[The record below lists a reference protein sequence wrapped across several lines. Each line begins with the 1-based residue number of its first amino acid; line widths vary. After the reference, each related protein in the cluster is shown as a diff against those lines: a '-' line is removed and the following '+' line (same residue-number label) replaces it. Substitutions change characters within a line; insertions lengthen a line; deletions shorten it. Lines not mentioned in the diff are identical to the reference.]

1 MSMLIKRF
9 KLIKN
14 FDFRYSKGNL
24 FALKKTNHE
33 IQRFLLKWI
42 PAYAGMTMLLVSSF
56 VRAELPT
63 SITDALKRAGIPQ
76 SAVSIYVQAVDSTA
90 PTLSLNADK
99 SMNPASVM
107 KLVTTTAALDLLT
120 PAYRWK
126 TEVYRDGNVVSDK
139 PNNGVL
145 QGNLIIKGFG
155 DPSFKAQE
163 FWRMLM
169 SLQQAGI
176 KQINGD
182 FIIDKTVFA
191 KSVGDRHAL
200 DDEAFDKE
208 KWRAYNAEP
217 SAFLVNGRNTSFKF
231 IATDIGV
238 NVSQEFELPEV
249 QIINNMKLR
258 NGACGEWRSN
268 FGYTVRQKEG
278 CGNANCNK
286 NSAAVVTFSGTFSP
300 DCGERYLEL
309 SVLDDEQY
317 AFATFKKLWS
327 ELGGKFNGKL
337 KVQQSP
343 ASAIKVLEQVS
354 DPLGYVVRDINKWSN
369 NLMARQLLLTLAIE
383 KQSAPATEEKGA
395 QVLKD
400 WMASKNND
408 AKELVIENGSGL
420 SRTERISAEHLG
432 ALLVSAY
439 HSPVM
444 PELMASLPILAQDG
458 TVKKRLNDSQAQGR
472 AHLKTG
478 SLDGVSAIAGYVLD
492 AKNRRHVL
500 VMVVNN
506 AKAEQSKKA
515 QDALIEW
522 TYNQP

>member
-1 MSMLIKRF
+1 MKYLILKSALILMLF
-9 KLIKN
+9 CL
-14 FDFRYSKGNL
+14 S
-24 FALKKTNHE
+24 
-33 IQRFLLKWI
+33 FLAK
-42 PAYAGMTMLLVSSF
+42 
-56 VRAELPT
+56 AELPAAVA
-63 SITDALKRAGIPQ
+63 DALKRANIPL
-76 SAVSIYVQAVDSTA
+76 SAAAVYVQAVDSTA
-90 PTLSLNADK
+90 PSISHNAAK
-99 SMNPASVM
+99 STNPASVM

-126 TEVYRDGNVVSDK
+126 TEVYRDGNVA
-139 PNNGVL
+139 NGVL
-145 QGNLIIKGFG
+145 QGNLIIKGYG

-182 FIIDKTVFA
+182 FMIDKAVFA
-191 KSVGDRHAL
+191 KNVGDRHTF
-200 DDEAFDKE
+200 DDET
-208 KWRAYNAEP
+208 WRAYNAEP

-231 IATDIGV
+231 VATENAV
-238 NVSQEFELPEV
+238 NVTQEFELPEV
-249 QIINNMKLR
+249 QIVNNIKLR
-258 NGACGEWRSN
+258 TGACGEWRSN
-268 FGYTVRQKEG
+268 FGYTVKVQ
-278 CGNANCNK
+278 ANK
-286 NSAAVVTFSGTFSP
+286 ATVTFSGTFSP

-337 KVQQSP
+337 KLQANP
-343 ASAIKVLEQVS
+343 ASATKVLEQLS
-354 DPLGYVVRDINKWSN
+354 EPLGYVERDINKWSN
-369 NLMARQLLLTLAIE
+369 NLMARQLLLTLALE
-383 KQSAPATEEKGA
+383 KQAAPATEAKGA

-400 WMASKNND
+400 WMASKNID

-432 ALLVSAY
+432 AMLVSAY
-439 HSPVM
+439 QSAIM

-458 TVKKRLNDSQAQGR
+458 TVKKRMNDSQVQGR

-492 AKNRRHVL
+492 AKNRRY
-500 VMVVNN
+500 VMVMMVNHAN
-506 AKAEQSKKA
+506 AAASKNA

-522 TYNQP
+522 VYSH

>member
-1 MSMLIKRF
+1 MKRSVLKSGLIVMLCWLSF
-9 KLIKN
+9 SAHAELPSTVA
-14 FDFRYSKGNL
+14 D
-24 FALKKTNHE
+24 ALKK
-33 IQRFLLKWI
+33 
-42 PAYAGMTMLLVSSF
+42 S
-56 VRAELPT
+56 
-63 SITDALKRAGIPQ
+63 GIPLA
-76 SAVSIYVQAVDSTA
+76 SVAIYVQAVDSIA

-120 PAYRWK
+120 PAYRWE
-126 TEVYRDGNVVSDK
+126 TEVYKDGDVD
-139 PNNGVL
+139 NGVL
-145 QGNLIIKGFG
+145 TGNLIIKGHG

-163 FWRMLM
+163 FWRLLM

-176 KQINGD
+176 KEIKGD
-182 FIIDKTVFA
+182 LMIDKSAFA
-191 KSVGDRHAL
+191 KSVGDRHTF
-200 DDEAFDKE
+200 DDET
-208 KWRAYNAEP
+208 WRAYNAEP

-231 IATDIGV
+231 IATDAGV
-238 NVSQEFELPEV
+238 NVSQEFELPEMK
-249 QIINNMKLR
+249 IINNMKLAQ
-258 NGACGEWRSN
+258 GACGEWRSR
-268 FGYTVRQKEG
+268 FSYTVKQKEG

-286 NSAAVVTFSGTFSP
+286 TEGAVVSFNGTFSS

-327 ELGGKFNGKL
+327 ELGGKFTGKL
-337 KVQQSP
+337 KVQASP
-343 ASAIKVLEQVS
+343 ASAIKVLEQAS

-369 NLMARQLLLTLAIE
+369 NLMARQLLLTLALE
-383 KQSAPATEEKGA
+383 KQAAPATEAIGG

-400 WMASKNND
+400 WMSAKNIN
-408 AKELVIENGSGL
+408 AKEMVIENGSGL

-439 HSPVM
+439 HSAIM
-444 PELMASLPILAQDG
+444 PEIMASLPILALDG
-458 TVKKRLNDSQAQGR
+458 TVKKRLNDSGIFSAIQGR

-492 AKNRRHVL
+492 AKNRRHVM
-500 VMVVNN
+500 VMMVNN
-506 AKAEQSKKA
+506 GKAEQSKKA

-522 TYNQP
+522 VYNQP

>member
-1 MSMLIKRF
+1 MKGVVFKSGLTSMLFWLSFSVYAELPSTIV
-9 KLIKN
+9 
-14 FDFRYSKGNL
+14 D
-24 FALKKTNHE
+24 ALKK
-33 IQRFLLKWI
+33 
-42 PAYAGMTMLLVSSF
+42 
-56 VRAELPT
+56 
-63 SITDALKRAGIPQ
+63 AGIPQ
-76 SAVSIYVQAVDSTA
+76 ASVAIYVQAVDSTA

-126 TEVYRDGNVVSDK
+126 TEVYKDGNV
-139 PNNGVL
+139 NNGVL
-145 QGNLIIKGFG
+145 AGNLIIKGYG

-163 FWRMLM
+163 FWRLLM

-176 KQINGD
+176 KEIEGD
-182 FIIDKTVFA
+182 LIIDKSVFA
-191 KSVGDRHAL
+191 KSVGDRHTF
-200 DDEAFDKE
+200 DDQT
-208 KWRAYNAEP
+208 WRAYNAEP

-231 IATDIGV
+231 VANDVGV

-249 QIINNMKLR
+249 KAINNMKLAQ
-258 NGACGEWRSN
+258 GACGEWRSR
-268 FGYTVRQKEG
+268 FGYTVKQKAG

-286 NSAAVVTFSGTFSP
+286 TAGAVVSFNGVFSS

-317 AFATFKKLWS
+317 AYATFKKLWG

-343 ASAIKVLEQVS
+343 TSALKVLEQTS

-369 NLMARQLLLTLAIE
+369 NLMARQLLLTLASE
-383 KQSAPATEEKGA
+383 KQGTPATEAKGE

-400 WMASKNND
+400 WIISKNIN
-408 AKELVIENGSGL
+408 ASELVIENGSGL
-420 SRTERISAEHLG
+420 SHTERISAEHLG
-432 ALLVSAY
+432 SLLVSAY
-439 HSPVM
+439 HSAIM
-444 PELMASLPILAQDG
+444 PELMASLPILALDG
-458 TVKKRLNDSQAQGR
+458 TVKKRLNDSAIVSAIQGR

-478 SLDGVSAIAGYVLD
+478 SLDGVSAIAGFVLD
-492 AKNRRHVL
+492 AKNRRHVM
-500 VMVVNN
+500 VMLVNN